1 MTTCES
7 EHLRRDGPEQP
18 KLILLGGENGKAL
31 LKLPVV
37 NGPTVT
43 AELNGRHVRVLLV
56 LDDALGADEDVAEG
70 VRGWLNDEFIAEAYI
85 RGDPFMFPPTPA
97 AIAAYRAQIN
107 NRIREATP
115 PGYDPPK
122 LVLSERCVGV
132 RLVQELD
139 IVDLSQRRK
148 SRLRGEG

>member
-1 MTTCES
+1 MTTRES
-7 EHLRRDGPEQP
+7 AHPRRDGLEQP

-31 LKLPVV
+31 LKLPVA

-43 AELNGRHVRVLLV
+43 AELKGRHVRVLLA

-70 VRGWLNDEFIAEAYI
+70 ARGWLNDELIAEAYT
-85 RGDPFMFPPTPA
+85 RGDPFMFPPTRTS
-97 AIAAYRAQIN
+97 IALYRSQIN
-107 NRIREATP
+107 KRIREATP
-115 PGYDPPK
+115 SGHDPPK
-122 LVLSERCVGV
+122 LLLSERCVGV
-132 RLVQELD
+132 RLVQKLD